1 MKFPCGRA
9 GRQQLEFYPAPYRAP
24 LRAFAALVFP
34 WQGEEVL
41 LCDIEDRGWCIPSGR
56 VEPLETSIEAAKR
69 EAQEEA
75 GALLEDVI
83 YIGCYK
89 IRERAEIKWAD
100 VYAARVGGLVD
111 LDPQFESSDRKF
123 VSLDELPEIYYV
135 WNELTQMV
143 FVHAQSTLNR
153 HLQVRMGQCRGRI
166 V

>member
-56 VEPLETSIEAAKR
+56 VEPTETSVEAAKR

-100 VYAARVGGLVD
+100 VFAARVGGLVD

-123 VSLDELPEIYYV
+123 VTIEELPEIYYV
-135 WNELTQMV
+135 WNDLTEMV
-143 FVHAQSTLNR
+143 FHHAQTTLNR
-153 HLQVRMGQCRGRI
+153 HIQVTMRECRGR
-166 V
+166 VV